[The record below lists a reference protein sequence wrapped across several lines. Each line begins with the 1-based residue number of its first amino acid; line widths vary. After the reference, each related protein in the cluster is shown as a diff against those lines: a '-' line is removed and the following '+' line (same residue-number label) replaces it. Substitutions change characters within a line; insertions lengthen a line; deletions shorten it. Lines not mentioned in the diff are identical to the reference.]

1 MTDNQKLKLGMYE
14 SVISYLQENRDIT
27 STVRGFNSSIT
38 RLRKRIDDIKQKE
51 KELSSDILEK
61 TIVSSR
67 AKEDLI
73 VMLVPL
79 AQSLFYYAK
88 RIEDIQLKEK
98 VRLSHSSFERLRD
111 SQLLDKALM
120 LHALCQ
126 TYREEVKSEKMNIS
140 DPDVIYSRILTFRNS
155 LDEKINT
162 FISSDAMVSINALFA
177 AADEILNMHMDRY
190 MELLSDYTEFYD
202 DYLVVRSLEYQDL
215 KNELQESEE
224 DEQ

>member
-38 RLRKRIDDIKQKE
+38 RLRKRIDDIKLKE

-67 AKEDLI
+67 AKEELI

-190 MELLSDYTEFYD
+190 MELLSDYAEFYD